1 MSLDSQ
7 PPAAGPQVGADEW
20 VARQA
25 QRREYLPSWLGTGQ
39 RWLERV
45 GWWPR
50 LLVVGLAAAALPL
63 LGLGGFQLQVGIDAL
78 VIALLAGGVNIVV
91 GRGGRRH
98 IGHASVCV

>member
-1 MSLDSQ
+1 MTPVSLDSQ

-25 QRREYLPSWLGTGQ
+25 HRREYLPSWLGPRSGPA
-39 RWLERV
+39 ERV

-50 LLVVGLAAAALPL
+50 LAVAAAAAAALPL

-78 VIALLAGGVNIVV
+78 VSRCSRSA
-91 GRGGRRH
+91 
-98 IGHASVCV
+98 